1 MSLKSLRRTGLV
13 LGSSVALLAAC
24 MGQSGESD
32 PPARPTDAT
41 SLSPLAQVGEQIFHD
56 TSLSASGQQACSSC
70 HAANHAFA
78 GDDGLAVPLGGA
90 GLDQAGFRNAPSIR
104 YLAYNPAFSFGA
116 EGTPTGGFNRDGRV
130 ATLAEQARRPF
141 LAPFEMANA
150 SVAEVANRLAGAS
163 YAAEFRALFGA
174 HIFDDPDTA
183 FERALQA
190 LQQYEQEDGAE
201 FAPFSSRYDYFLAGK
216 VALSAA
222 ELRGLALFN
231 DPTKGNCAACHPSTR
246 GADGTPPLFTDFTF
260 DNLGVPRNPDIG
272 ANADPAFYDLGL
284 CGPARTDLADRH
296 DLCGAF
302 KVPSLRNVALTAP
315 YFHNGRY
322 QTLAEVVGFY
332 VRRDTHPE
340 EWYPAGA
347 DGVVQKFDDLP
358 ADYRANVNTTE
369 APYNR
374 REDDLPALSV
384 SEIEDVVAFLNS
396 LTDGFQP

>member
-1 MSLKSLRRTGLV
+1 MSLNGLWRTGLV

-32 PPARPTDAT
+32 PPARPADAT
-41 SLSPLAQVGEQIFHD
+41 SLSPLAQVGERIFHD

-70 HAANHAFA
+70 HVADHAFA
-78 GDDGLAVPLGGA
+78 GADGLAVPLGGQ
-90 GLDQAGFRNAPSIR
+90 GLDQMGFRNTPSIR
-104 YLAYNPAFSFGA
+104 YLAYNPSFSFDA
-116 EGTPTGGFNRDGRV
+116 EGTPAGGFNRDGRA

-163 YAAEFRALFGA
+163 YAADFRTLFGA
-174 HIFDDPDTA
+174 DIFADPATA

-190 LQQYEQEDGAE
+190 LQQYEKEDGTE
-201 FAPFSSRYDYFLAGK
+201 FAPFSSKYDRFLAGE
-216 VALSAA
+216 VELDAQ

-272 ANADPAFYDLGL
+272 ANVDPAFYDLGL

-302 KVPSLRNVALTAP
+302 KVPSLRNAAVTAP
-315 YFHNGRY
+315 YFHNGRFA
-322 QTLAEVVGFY
+322 TLPEVIAFY

-340 EWYPAGA
+340 QWYPIGA
-347 DGVVQKFDDLP
+347 DGSVHKFDDLP
-358 ADYRANVNTTE
+358 PAYRANVNTTE

-374 REDDLPALSV
+374 RDGDFPALSV
-384 SEIEDVVAFLNS
+384 SEIEDVAAFLNT
-396 LTDGFQP
+396 LTDGYQP